1 MAKIMIVPA
10 SDYEVFKKYLLPSVV
25 LIPEHFLNTI
35 SPEAKNKVKELERCE
50 DVHYDF
56 GGEPDINMDIVL
68 CEDSYAYNKLIR
80 KKSEEEDD

>member
-25 LIPEHFLNTI
+25 LIPESFLNTI
-35 SPEAKNKVKELERCE
+35 PPEAKNKVQELEQCE
-50 DVHYDF
+50 DVYYDF

-68 CEDSYAYNKLIR
+68 CEDSYAYNELIR

>member
-10 SDYEVFKKYLLPSVV
+10 SDYEVFKKYLFPSVV

-35 SPEAKNKVKELERCE
+35 SPEAKNKV
-50 DVHYDF
+50 
-56 GGEPDINMDIVL
+56 IVL

>member
-10 SDYEVFKKYLLPSVV
+10 SDYEVFKKYLFPSVV

-35 SPEAKNKVKELERCE
+35 SPEAKNKVQELE